1 MSMIKNIIFD
11 FGDVFINLDKKA
23 TFENLKE
30 LGVKK
35 LSSEML
41 EVTKQYE
48 MGMLTTQ
55 EFLNTFKFFFPFI
68 SELEFKN
75 AWNSMLL
82 DFPTY
87 RLSFIKSLAKS
98 KKFRIFL
105 LSNTNDMHIS
115 WIKKNWGSKLFSE
128 FKNCF
133 EKFYLSHELH
143 LRKPNKD
150 IYEFIMGSNK
160 LLPDETLFI
169 DDTLEN
175 TIVPKSLGIKI
186 WNLDPNSEDVVDLF
200 SKKEFI

>member
-1 MSMIKNIIFD
+1 
-11 FGDVFINLDKKA
+11 
-23 TFENLKE
+23 
-30 LGVKK
+30 
-35 LSSEML
+35 
-41 EVTKQYE
+41 
-48 MGMLTTQ
+48 
-55 EFLNTFKFFFPFI
+55 
-68 SELEFKN
+68 
-75 AWNSMLL
+75 MLL

>member
-1 MSMIKNIIFD
+1 MIKNIIFD

-35 LSSEML
+35 ISSEML

-55 EFLNTFKFFFPFI
+55 EFLNTFKIFFPFI

-150 IYEFIMGSNK
+150 IYEFVMGLNK

-200 SKKEFI
+200 SKKEFN

>member
-1 MSMIKNIIFD
+1 MIKNIIFD

-23 TFENLKE
+23 TFESLKE

-35 LSSEML
+35 FSSEML

-55 EFLNTFKFFFPFI
+55 EFLNTFKILFPFI
-68 SELEFKN
+68 SELEFKK

-115 WIKKNWGSKLFSE
+115 CIKKNWGSKLFSE

-150 IYEFIMGSNK
+150 IYEFIMESNK

-169 DDTLEN
+169 DDTIEN

-186 WNLDPNSEDVVDLF
+186 WNLDPNSEDIVDLF
-200 SKKEFI
+200 TKKEFN

>member
-1 MSMIKNIIFD
+1 MIKNIIFD

>member
-1 MSMIKNIIFD
+1 MIKNIIFD

-55 EFLNTFKFFFPFI
+55 EFLNKFKIFFPFI

-200 SKKEFI
+200 SKKEFN